1 MEPTPRYPL
10 APTALGDGMRVRVGN
25 VMHATVHESLGTAGG
40 AGQAG
45 LTTVELEP
53 HPISGGWRV
62 RWPQAHGSVIGE
74 IAAADRDTLFP
85 IDIVHDAGMIPTATA
100 TLDVAPGTG
109 VCDVTVNLAP
119 AEFVIPGNNPLPGS
133 VMLPGSYDETVIVDI
148 STGEFSASDIADMS
162 PGQWLVGLL
171 VRGQDIVVTC
181 DGRVLGTLPHP
192 EADLLRSLI
201 DASPAPVIARAFAN
215 NGRIGVDVSP
225 ASGAGAIQQ
234 LPELPLE
241 PETSDDPWQVYEYAD
256 GTLAITVELDAAI
269 DPEDQV
275 IPFPGA
281 REIFLDWEP
290 KYQPPAQ
297 DETPEAAPRVRV
309 EPVFEP
315 VPAPEPEPEPLLPPE
330 PEQEPLLP
338 PEPEPLL
345 PPEPE
350 QEPLLPPEPEPVF
363 EPEPEPEPEPAPRPK
378 PMPEPVFEPVFK
390 TKPEPKPEPEPVL
403 PPEPK
408 PAPEPEPVLPPE
420 PKPAPE
426 PEPVLPPEQPS
437 PAEPP
442 APEPLFPAEPAE
454 RPKPEPLFPA
464 EPAERPKPEPL
475 FPPEPA
481 AKLEPL
487 STAEP
492 KAQPEPLFPAE
503 PEARPASRAGRKP
516 LFPAEPSSELHRR
529 AQAHVPTQSFPA
541 PISFNPGRSSTS
553 ADLAGENTYLSEVEK
568 VRLRRATRSR
578 RAAQGTGRHRRP
590 DDTSSVGRHRKPE

>member
-133 VMLPGSYDETVIVDI
+133 VMLPGSYDETVFVDI
-148 STGEFSASDIADMS
+148 STGEFSASDITDMS

-171 VRGQDIVVTC
+171 VRGHDIVVTC

-225 ASGAGAIQQ
+225 VSGAGAIQQ

-256 GTLAITVELDAAI
+256 GTLAITVDLEAAI

-315 VPAPEPEPEPLLPPE
+315 VPASEPEPEPLLPPE
-330 PEQEPLLP
+330 SEQEPLLPPEQEPLLP
-338 PEPEPLL
+338 PQPEPEPLL
-345 PPEPE
+345 PPESEP
-350 QEPLLPPEPEPVF
+350 EPLLPPEQEPVF

-390 TKPEPKPEPEPVL
+390 TKPEPK
-403 PPEPK
+403 
-408 PAPEPEPVLPPE
+408 
-420 PKPAPE
+420 PE

-503 PEARPASRAGRKP
+503 PEARPASRAGRRP

>member
-133 VMLPGSYDETVIVDI
+133 VMLPGSYDETVFVDI
-148 STGEFSASDIADMS
+148 STGEFSASDITDMS

-171 VRGQDIVVTC
+171 VRGHDIVVTC

-225 ASGAGAIQQ
+225 VSGAGAIQQ

-315 VPAPEPEPEPLLPPE
+315 VPASEPEPEPLLPPE
-330 PEQEPLLP
+330 SEQ
-338 PEPEPLL
+338 EPEPLL
-345 PPEPE
+345 PPES
-350 QEPLLPPEPEPVF
+350 EPVF

-390 TKPEPKPEPEPVL
+390 TKPEPEPVFPTEPEA
-403 PPEPK
+403 EPK
-408 PAPEPEPVLPPE
+408 PT
-420 PKPAPE
+420 PE

-442 APEPLFPAEPAE
+442 APKEPLFAPKPAE

-487 STAEP
+487 PTAEP